1 MSMVDY
7 QSHFSKLKQRLISD
21 LGDSFDPSRLNDLAV
36 SVLHTPNSSRKSGSN
51 DQYRSKEAKIPA
63 YYNPNSHTIHL
74 NVKLLEKAA
83 PQLVENVYYHEL
95 VHASSHHSK
104 MAIRDLTVL
113 KSGLK
118 IQFWDEDN
126 QQTVIHR
133 GLNEGLT
140 QYFANHFTAGG
151 PAYRNEVKII
161 GRLIRRLGLTP
172 FKKAYF
178 SCELEGLETQA
189 EVTLGQ
195 GVLNQIS
202 ALVDIKE
209 YEQAEALI
217 A

>member
-1 MSMVDY
+1 MDY
-7 QSHFSKLKQRLISD
+7 QTHFTELKQRLITD
-21 LGDSFDPSRLNDLAV
+21 LGDSFDTARLQGLAI
-36 SVLHTPNSSRKSGSN
+36 SVLHTPNSNRKTGSN

-63 YYNPNSHTIHL
+63 YYNPNTHTIHL
-74 NVKLLEKAA
+74 NVGLLEKAQ

-104 MAIRDLTVL
+104 MDIKGLNVL

-118 IQFWDEDN
+118 IQIWDEDD

-140 QYFANHFTAGG
+140 QYFANRFTAGG
-151 PAYRNEVKII
+151 PAYRNEVKIV

-178 SCELEGLETQA
+178 GCGIESLETQA
-189 EVTLGQ
+189 EVTLGR
-195 GVLNQIS
+195 GILNQIS
-202 ALVDIKE
+202 ALVDAKE
-209 YEQAEALI
+209 YERAEALI
-217 A
+217 S